1 MKIVFTGGGTAGHTF
16 PMVAIARE
24 IKKIYRREDLEM
36 FYLGPKDKY
45 SLALL
50 NEEGVIIKTI
60 LAGKLRRYFSFK
72 NFLDILKIPL
82 GILQAFFWLF
92 FAAPDLIFSKGGYGS
107 FPTAMAARILHIPI
121 FLHTSDIAPGLAA
134 RMESKY
140 ALEIFTSFEETEF
153 FPKEKIIRTGNPIR
167 EEILKGSLEEAKKI
181 FELQGGKRIILILGG
196 SQGAKNINEIILE
209 ILPELLANFEI
220 IHQTGSKTFT
230 QVRAEAEVM
239 IREES
244 LKKYYHPLPF
254 LNEKYLKNALSC
266 CDLVV
271 SRGGAG
277 GIFEIAGAKKPSLLI
292 PLPTSAQNHQLKNA
306 YAYSRAGAAEVI
318 EEKNLKPHFFLERL
332 KHLFSRPDLLSK
344 MSASAQSFARPKA
357 AQIIASYIL
366 EYFGQQ
372 ND

>member
-16 PMVAIARE
+16 PLVAIARE
-24 IKKIYRREDLEM
+24 IKKPDLEL
-36 FYLGPKDKY
+36 FYLGPKDEY
-45 SLALL
+45 SLTLL
-50 NEEGVIIKTI
+50 AEEGVFIKTI

-92 FAAPDLIFSKGGYGS
+92 FTAPDLIFSKGGYGS
-107 FPTAMAARILHIPI
+107 FPAVAAARILHIPI
-121 FLHTSDIAPGLAA
+121 FLHTSDIVPGLAA

-153 FPKEKIIRTGNPIR
+153 FPKEKIICTGNPIR
-167 EEILKGSLEEAKKI
+167 EEILKGSLEEAREI
-181 FELQGGKRIILILGG
+181 FELQGGKPLILILGG
-196 SQGAKNINEIILE
+196 SQGAKNINEMILE
-209 ILPELLANFEI
+209 ILPELLSNFEI
-220 IHQTGSKTFT
+220 IHQTGSRTFN

-254 LNEKYLKNALSC
+254 LNENYLKNAFSC
-266 CDLVV
+266 CDLVI

-277 GIFEIAGAKKPSLLI
+277 GIFEVAGVGKPSLLI

-306 YAYSRAGAAEVI
+306 YAYSGTGAAAVI

-332 KHLFSRPDLLSK
+332 RHLFSRPDLLTK
-344 MSASAQSFARPKA
+344 MAENAQSFARPKA
-357 AQIIASYIL
+357 AQIIASYLL
-366 EYFGQQ
+366 EYLSQ
-372 ND
+372 